1 MQNSHCLL
9 GLVYLVL
16 FSQPICRG
24 TSLRLLDSGTQAVIE
39 VVLVD
44 FNIIWGGSLTVWF
57 IGIARI
63 LIQSGLEVEEGS
75 KSISFLFTTA
85 LCIKHWNVRG
95 KNNSR
100 VINFGIDFLPNF
112 HRKTYFFVGSP
123 LRTNQTKLRFGQEF
137 KARTWGLRF
146 KIS

>member
-1 MQNSHCLL
+1 MYIDKLDLQDHPDHLDHIDDLDDLDHLDYLDHLNHLDPSDHLDDIDSKIYHEDKCRIHI
-9 GLVYLVL
+9 VYLVL
-16 FSQPICRG
+16 FPQPICRG

-39 VVLVD
+39 VVFVD

-85 LCIKHWNVRG
+85 LCIKH
-95 KNNSR
+95 
-100 VINFGIDFLPNF
+100 
-112 HRKTYFFVGSP
+112 
-123 LRTNQTKLRFGQEF
+123 
-137 KARTWGLRF
+137 
-146 KIS
+146 